1 MRVIDPNDLE
11 TAKQVVNEELEAEE
25 PSLIISRRPCALLK
39 YVKHHPPLRV
49 NTEKCAGCR
58 ACMQIGCPAIS
69 MKEGKARIDFTQC
82 VGCNVCTQLCRFGAI
97 EEREAKA

>member
-1 MRVIDPNDLE
+1 MCIRDSLE
-11 TAKQVVNEELEAEE
+11 TAKQVVNEELEAAE

-39 YVKHHPPLRV
+39 YVKHNPPLRV
-49 NTEKCAGCR
+49 NAETCIGCR

-97 EEREAKA
+97 EKREAKA